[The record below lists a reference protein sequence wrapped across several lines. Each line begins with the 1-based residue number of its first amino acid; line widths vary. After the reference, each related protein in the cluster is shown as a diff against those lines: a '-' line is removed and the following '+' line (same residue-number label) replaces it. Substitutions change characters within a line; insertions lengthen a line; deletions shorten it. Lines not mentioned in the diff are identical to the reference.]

1 MVCFEIQASDCEV
14 DPTACGFKVFT
25 AINWFGVQGTGSAR
39 CLSPC
44 SPFMISANDRD
55 LIQDIARKYNVT
67 RVILFG
73 SSLSDSVDSHDID
86 IAVEGLA
93 DREYFSFYGELLQQL
108 SKPVDVVDLSK
119 KSKFV
124 DMIEKEGILLNA

>member
-1 MVCFEIQASDCEV
+1 
-14 DPTACGFKVFT
+14 
-25 AINWFGVQGTGSAR
+25 
-39 CLSPC
+39 
-44 SPFMISANDRD
+44 MISANDLD

-67 RVILFG
+67 KVLLFG
-73 SSLSDSVDSHDID
+73 SSLSDSADSHDID

-93 DREYFSFYGELLQQL
+93 DRDYFTFYGELIQHL

-124 DMIEKEGILLNA
+124 DMIKKEGIQLNA

>member
-1 MVCFEIQASDCEV
+1 
-14 DPTACGFKVFT
+14 
-25 AINWFGVQGTGSAR
+25 
-39 CLSPC
+39 
-44 SPFMISANDRD
+44 MISVNDRD

-67 RVILFG
+67 KVMLFG
-73 SSLSDSVDSHDID
+73 SSLSDSVESHDID

-93 DREYFSFYGELLQQL
+93 DRDYFSFYGELIQYI

-124 DMIEKEGILLNA
+124 DMIEKEGITISA

>member
-1 MVCFEIQASDCEV
+1 
-14 DPTACGFKVFT
+14 
-25 AINWFGVQGTGSAR
+25 
-39 CLSPC
+39 
-44 SPFMISANDRD
+44 MISVNNRD
-55 LIQDIARKYNVT
+55 IIQGIARKYNVT
-67 RVILFG
+67 RVVLFG
-73 SSLSDSVDSHDID
+73 SSLSDSVESHDID

-93 DREYFSFYGELLQQL
+93 DRDYFSFYGELLQHL

>member
-1 MVCFEIQASDCEV
+1 
-14 DPTACGFKVFT
+14 
-25 AINWFGVQGTGSAR
+25 
-39 CLSPC
+39 
-44 SPFMISANDRD
+44 MISASDRD

-67 RVILFG
+67 KVVLFG

-93 DREYFSFYGELLQQL
+93 DRDYFSFYGELLQQL